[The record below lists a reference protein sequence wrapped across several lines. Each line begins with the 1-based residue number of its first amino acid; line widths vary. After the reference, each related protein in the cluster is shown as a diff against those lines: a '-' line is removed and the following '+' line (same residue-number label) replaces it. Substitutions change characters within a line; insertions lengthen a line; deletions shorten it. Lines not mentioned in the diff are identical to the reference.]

1 MVARMNCIKSSQKSN
16 GTIWRKQ
23 MLSIYGYSIWCLY
36 FAYVINPAFPKSIL
50 SLPGLRLPHQR
61 RPASTGV
68 SRVTFRLL
76 ARQLR
81 FDVTVAFLQVVSP
94 CLHMSWM
101 SPLGRGIPCERTYY
115 LKSFP
120 LFRVT
125 VSSDHIIYGRS
136 IGFNK

>member
-101 SPLGRGIPCERTYY
+101 SPLERVIPHGRMRH
-115 LKSFP
+115 LKSVL
-120 LFRVT
+120 LFRAT
-125 VSSDHIIYGRS
+125 VSSEHILYGRS
-136 IGFNK
+136 VGFNK